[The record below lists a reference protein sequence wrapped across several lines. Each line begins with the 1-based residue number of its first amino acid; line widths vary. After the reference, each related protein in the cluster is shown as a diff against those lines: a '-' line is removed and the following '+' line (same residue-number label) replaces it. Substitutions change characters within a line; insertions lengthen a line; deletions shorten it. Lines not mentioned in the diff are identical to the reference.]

1 LIPLSLA
8 EICHLLHLDR
18 RDKQAL
24 IRGLRW
30 SNWRRHHQAVAR
42 RFHVRR
48 HLRLQVI
55 VI

>member
-8 EICHLLHLDR
+8 EICRLLHLDR
-18 RDKQAL
+18 RDKHAL
-24 IRGLRW
+24 TRGLQW

-42 RFHVRR
+42 RLHVRR
-48 HLRLQVI
+48 HLRLQMI

>member
-18 RDKQAL
+18 RDKHVL
-24 IRGLRW
+24 IRGLHW
-30 SNWRRHHQAVAR
+30 SNWRRHHQADTR
-42 RFHVRR
+42 RH
-48 HLRLQVI
+48 HLRLQMI